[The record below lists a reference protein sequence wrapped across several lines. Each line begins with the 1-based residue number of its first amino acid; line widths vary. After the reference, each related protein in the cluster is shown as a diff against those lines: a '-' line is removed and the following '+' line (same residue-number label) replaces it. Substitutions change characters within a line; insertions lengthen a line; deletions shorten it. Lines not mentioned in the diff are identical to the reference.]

1 MIKVENLTKHYGEI
15 CAVNDI
21 GFEINKGEILGLL
34 GPNGAGKTTF
44 MRILTCYLNPSAGT
58 IQVKD
63 FNIQDHPLEIKKMM
77 GYLPENAPLYPDMIV
92 YDYLHYV
99 ADIRQLDKE
108 TKLQRIDQL
117 AATCSIREVMHQ
129 PIGELSK
136 GYKQRVGL
144 AQAMMGDP
152 EILVLDEPTSG
163 LDPNQIIEIREI
175 IKKIGKE
182 KTIILSTHIL
192 SEAEATCD
200 RVVIINKGRI
210 VADSLIEE
218 LKQSLGKEAVISLA
232 FRNADF
238 AAVKDVLARVAGVAS
253 VEETASGDGILTVN
267 VNCNTGEDIR
277 GPIYAVIK
285 AQDWQLLEFV
295 QQSRSLEN
303 IFRELTQ
310 EN

>member
-1 MIKVENLTKHYGEI
+1 MIKVEKLTKNYGEI

-21 GFEINKGEILGLL
+21 GFEVRKGEILGLL

-63 FNIQDHPLEIKKMM
+63 LNIRDHPFAIKKMM
-77 GYLPENAPLYPDMIV
+77 GYLPENAPLYPDMLV

-99 ADIRQLDKE
+99 ADIRGLDHG
-108 TKLQRIDQL
+108 TKLRRVDQL

-129 PIGELSK
+129 PISELSK
-136 GYKQRVGL
+136 GFKQRVGL

-210 VADSLIEE
+210 VADSDIGQ
-218 LKQSLGKEAVISLA
+218 LKQSLGNEAVIALA
-232 FRNADF
+232 FQSGAFD
-238 AAVKDVLARVAGVAS
+238 AVRETLGQIAGVVAVEEAESTDGVLA
-253 VEETASGDGILTVN
+253 VN
-267 VNCNTGEDIR
+267 VTCRSGEDLR
-277 GPIYAVIK
+277 PR
-285 AQDWQLLEFV
+285 L
-295 QQSRSLEN
+295 
-303 IFRELTQ
+303 
-310 EN
+310 